1 MSSTAE
7 TLETP
12 LGVIDSLQHG
22 FDLINRRPWLLI
34 IPLLVD
40 LLLWRGPRLSI
51 APLFARG
58 VDLFTSQPE
67 VATSLTPDMQ
77 TLLETFRRLGDSYN
91 LLALLAGS
99 ITGLPSLLARVD
111 VTTGLAPVS
120 PAVTL
125 HDFRQVLLY
134 IVLLIP
140 AGLLIGSVWLAFLAR
155 ATAPEAS
162 ERQPAWRHA
171 GWIWFNTGLYLLL
184 LAGAALIMGV
194 LFALFSSILILLLGP
209 SSQYALLVLSFWFT
223 IWIGIGLSFVISA
236 IALDG
241 VNVARAVWRSI
252 NVVGRNLSSTIGL
265 LLLILLLSEGFTR
278 IWLLIG
284 GSTLGLSIGI
294 LGHAYIGVAL
304 TAATLLFYRARYEH
318 WQRLRQNVAE
328 ARRKQADTRL

>member
-1 MSSTAE
+1 MSSTVE

-12 LGVIDSLQHG
+12 LGVIDSLQNG

-58 VDLFTSQPE
+58 IDLFTSQPE
-67 VATSLTPDMQ
+67 VAASITADMEALLQMFRSLG
-77 TLLETFRRLGDSYN
+77 EGYN

-99 ITGLPSLLARVD
+99 ITGLPSLLARPD
-111 VTTGLAPVS
+111 VSMALTPVL
-120 PAVTL
+120 PAVML
-125 HDFRQVLLY
+125 SDFRQALLY

-140 AGLLIGSVWLAFLAR
+140 AGLLIGSVWLTFLAR
-155 ATAPEAS
+155 AAAPE
-162 ERQPAWRHA
+162 EGGRLPAWRHA
-171 GWIWFNTGLYLLL
+171 GWIWVNAGLYLLL
-184 LAGAALIMGV
+184 LVGAALLMGV
-194 LFALFSSILILLLGP
+194 LFALFSSILILVLGP

-223 IWIGIGLSFVISA
+223 IWIGIGLNFVISA

-252 NVVGRNLSSTIGL
+252 NVVGRNLGSTVGL
-265 LLLILLLSEGFTR
+265 LVLILLLSEGFAR
-278 IWLLIG
+278 IWMLIG
-284 GSTLGLSIGI
+284 NNTLGLSIGI

-304 TAATLLFYRARYEH
+304 TAATFLFYRARYQH
-318 WQRLRQNVAE
+318 WQRLRQMVTEN
-328 ARRKQADTRL
+328 RRK